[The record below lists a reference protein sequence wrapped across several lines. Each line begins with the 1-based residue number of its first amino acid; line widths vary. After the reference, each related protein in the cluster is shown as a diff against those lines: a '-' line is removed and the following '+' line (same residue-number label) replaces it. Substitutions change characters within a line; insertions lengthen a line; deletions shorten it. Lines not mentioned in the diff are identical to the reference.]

1 MANWVQ
7 HFFWLIT
14 IAYMLPSILD
24 MHHSFQYLNLQVWD
38 VIEHFV
44 VHIGM
49 LKWLLEV
56 TPNLCAV
63 MKLLN
68 Q

>member
-1 MANWVQ
+1 
-7 HFFWLIT
+7 
-14 IAYMLPSILD
+14 MLPAILD
-24 MHHSFQYLNLQVWD
+24 MNHSFQNLNLQVWD

-63 MKLLN
+63 MKLSNL
-68 Q
+68 